1 MNSSYNKEQQI
12 KTKLLRWYKENKR
25 FLAWRVLN
33 EKNLPN
39 SYHVLVSEF
48 MLQQTT
54 VNTVKSKFDEF
65 IKKWPNLKSLSQIQ
79 EKSILKFW
87 SGLGYYSRARNLLKT
102 AKKIS
107 KLNNYI
113 VPSKYN
119 NLIILPGIGD
129 YTAKA
134 ILGIAYNKPVLPVD
148 ANIKRIIVRVY
159 ALLKSTNLISKEIF
173 LYSRKLISKNNSSN
187 LIQAFMDY
195 GSKICLPTKPKCG
208 ECIISSNCLAFKK
221 NLANVIPLKIIKKAR
236 RKKYTKA
243 YVVTNEVNEV
253 LVRRRSAKGMLP
265 SMIEVPT
272 SDWLENKIK
281 NKKDVFEIFISRK
294 FYKINN
300 KLIYP
305 FSHFDLYVEIFY
317 IKIKKRKI
325 KNYSWISIKKIDSS
339 GMPTLMKKIVKNYQL
354 SVER

>member
-107 KLNNYI
+107 KLNKNGTLNIIYDVGGSENYVI
-113 VPSKYN
+113 RKYVK
-119 NLIILPGIGD
+119 LP
-129 YTAKA
+129 
-134 ILGIAYNKPVLPVD
+134 
-148 ANIKRIIVRVY
+148 
-159 ALLKSTNLISKEIF
+159 
-173 LYSRKLISKNNSSN
+173 
-187 LIQAFMDY
+187 
-195 GSKICLPTKPKCG
+195 
-208 ECIISSNCLAFKK
+208 
-221 NLANVIPLKIIKKAR
+221 
-236 RKKYTKA
+236 
-243 YVVTNEVNEV
+243 
-253 LVRRRSAKGMLP
+253 
-265 SMIEVPT
+265 
-272 SDWLENKIK
+272 
-281 NKKDVFEIFISRK
+281 
-294 FYKINN
+294 
-300 KLIYP
+300 
-305 FSHFDLYVEIFY
+305 
-317 IKIKKRKI
+317 
-325 KNYSWISIKKIDSS
+325 
-339 GMPTLMKKIVKNYQL
+339 
-354 SVER
+354 